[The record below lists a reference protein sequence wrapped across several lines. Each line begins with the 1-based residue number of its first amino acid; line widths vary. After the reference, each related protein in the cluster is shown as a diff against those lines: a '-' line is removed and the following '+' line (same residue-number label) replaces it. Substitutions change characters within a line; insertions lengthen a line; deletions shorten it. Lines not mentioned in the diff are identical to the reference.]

1 MEHRGF
7 PKEEA
12 KTRRP
17 GPSPKGSPGAVRWLV
32 VTQGMLGM
40 LLGKYLYK
48 PWWITLSHHLF
59 KQKNGCPTVFI
70 PQGGNPKLFF
80 FYPETMVN
88 VHRWTWWKTRHGCLS
103 PSSSNVDQI
112 VAAGPTVYS
121 IYWYSLPRRDFS
133 AHVARVCKAYPT
145 DGTHSMGTG
154 VPSAPVDVWLVMTG
168 WFH

>member
-80 FYPETMVN
+80 FFPETMVN

-112 VAAGPTVYS
+112 VAAGPNLRRGYSHMMEATSQLIGWLPVPLFDIKIHQVY
-121 IYWYSLPRRDFS
+121 ILI
-133 AHVARVCKAYPT
+133 
-145 DGTHSMGTG
+145 
-154 VPSAPVDVWLVMTG
+154 
-168 WFH
+168 